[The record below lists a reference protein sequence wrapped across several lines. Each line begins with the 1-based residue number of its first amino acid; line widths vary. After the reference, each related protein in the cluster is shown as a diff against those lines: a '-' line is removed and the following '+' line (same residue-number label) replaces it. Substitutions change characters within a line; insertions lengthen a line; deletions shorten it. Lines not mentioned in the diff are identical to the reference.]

1 MTKEKKMPRQEILRI
16 NRTKEQAEKAYDKL
30 SGVYDVLA
38 GPFEKKY
45 RDYAL
50 KLLNIGEGEEVLEVG
65 FGTGDCLRQI
75 AEIVGS
81 TGKACGIDISPGMMR
96 VAEKRLARAG
106 LSERVEL
113 RRGDA
118 TELPFEDNRF
128 DASFMSFTL
137 ELFDTPH
144 IPRVLAEIKR
154 VLKPGGRLGVV
165 SMSKEN
171 GDSFLLMLYEKLH
184 KAFPH
189 YIDCRPIYLEH
200 SLREV
205 GFEITHKERLSF
217 FGLPGETVVG
227 VS

>member
-1 MTKEKKMPRQEILRI
+1 MPRQEILRI
-16 NRTKEQAEKAYDKL
+16 NRTKEQAEQAYDRL
-30 SGVYDVLA
+30 SRVYDLLA
-38 GPFEKKY
+38 GPFEKKF
-45 RDYAL
+45 RDHAL
-50 KLLNIGEGEEVLEVG
+50 KLLRIGEGEEVLEVG
-65 FGTGDCLRQI
+65 FGTGDSLRQI
-75 AEIVGS
+75 AELVGPA
-81 TGKACGIDISPGMMR
+81 GKVCGIDISPGMKG
-96 VAEKRLARAG
+96 VAEARLARAG
-106 LSERVEL
+106 LLDRVEL

-154 VLKPGGRLGVV
+154 VLKPGGRLAVV

-171 GDSFLLMLYEKLH
+171 GDSLLVTLYEKLH
-184 KAFPH
+184 SAFPQ
-189 YIDCRPIYLEH
+189 YIDCRPIYLEQ
-200 SLREV
+200 SLTEA
-205 GFEITHKERLSF
+205 GFEITHTERQSF